1 MLLLSRFIH
10 AIEVIIF
17 KIFSSRGMNWFHILF
32 LEFVEIPFLSSIEK
46 FCFNPS
52 LLLFVYENMV
62 QKASIK
68 ILVGSALCKNSQQG

>member
-1 MLLLSRFIH
+1 MLLLSRRVH

-17 KIFSSRGMNWFHILF
+17 KSFSSRGMNWFYILF
-32 LEFVEIPFLSSIEK
+32 LEFGEIPSLSSIEK

-52 LLLFVYENMV
+52 LPLFVYENMP
-62 QKASIK
+62 QKAGIK